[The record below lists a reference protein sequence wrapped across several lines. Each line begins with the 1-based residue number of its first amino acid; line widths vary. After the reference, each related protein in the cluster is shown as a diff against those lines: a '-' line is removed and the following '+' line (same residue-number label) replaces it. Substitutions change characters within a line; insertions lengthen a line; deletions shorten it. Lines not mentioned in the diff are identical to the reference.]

1 MIFLNKIHFTPKLL
15 KYLIIH
21 AVHSQELAEVYL
33 SIPIFIFIDTYLR
46 AKLKNFFIYR
56 EFLETLR
63 IFGSEL
69 PDISQVTRI
78 I

>member
-1 MIFLNKIHFTPKLL
+1 MIFLIKIHFTPKLL
-15 KYLIIH
+15 EYLVIH